1 MVANRLKE
9 TQLFAKVDDQKSEK
23 KSLEISDYLKIHWQ
37 GNRKFLMHSRHLQCI
52 LDSCEELCI

>member
-37 GNRKFLMHSRHLQCI
+37 GNRKFLMHSRHPQCI
-52 LDSCEELCI
+52 LDSCGELCI